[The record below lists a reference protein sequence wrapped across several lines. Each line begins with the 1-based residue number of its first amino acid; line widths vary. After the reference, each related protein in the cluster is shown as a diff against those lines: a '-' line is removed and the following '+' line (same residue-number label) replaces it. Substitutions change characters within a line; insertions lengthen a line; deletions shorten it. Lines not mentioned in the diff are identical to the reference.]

1 MGAEKLRQQS
11 IIDPHRADLLMNYD
25 IDEFKNSIWENFLGS
40 QIQLSSIVEPDGSYK
55 IIN

>member
-11 IIDPHRADLLMNYD
+11 IIDPNRADVLMNYD

-40 QIQLSSIVEPDGSYK
+40 QVQLSSIVEPDGSYK

>member
-1 MGAEKLRQQS
+1 M
-11 IIDPHRADLLMNYD
+11 IDPNRADTLMNYD